1 MKQLFLITLL
11 AGTIHLFT
19 AQQAMA
25 QHYRTGLGL
34 FIDVGDGRTL
44 VGPHIKHFFNGRDAG
59 QAMVL
64 FTDGA
69 TLIGAEYSY
78 NKPFPNTNGLSWNI
92 GVGPQA
98 YITDYKTWFWIRPQ
112 VGLEFKTPGAPIA
125 LGFDWRPIWQLS
137 DDTDFE
143 PGRFGITFKYT
154 LGR

>member
-11 AGTIHLFT
+11 AWTIHLFT
-19 AQQAMA
+19 AQHATA

-44 VGPHIKHFFNGRDAG
+44 VGPHIKHFFNDRDAG

-78 NKPFPNTNGLSWNI
+78 NKPFPNANGLSWNI

-98 YITDYKTWFWIRPQ
+98 YITDYKTW
-112 VGLEFKTPGAPIA
+112 
-125 LGFDWRPIWQLS
+125 
-137 DDTDFE
+137 
-143 PGRFGITFKYT
+143 
-154 LGR
+154 